1 MKKERDNMKTK
12 INILWCFEDT
22 EFEDLQYEEA
32 RINAGLPANLSLRK
46 EEISD
51 ITEEFGSI
59 DEYLQETY
67 NFEILSYEED

>member
-1 MKKERDNMKTK
+1 MKTK
-12 INILWCFEDT
+12 INITWCFEDT

-32 RINAGLPANLSLRK
+32 RINAGLPSSLLLNQEK
-46 EEISD
+46 ISD
-51 ITEEFGSI
+51 IKEEFGSI